1 MLLYRGSDHGWMYDD
16 FHSRADNKGPTIT
29 FFKVKET
36 GRRCGGFTSISWD
49 TSGDYKKDTTAFLFS
64 LENKLHF
71 PVKNTDKAICC
82 ASNYGP
88 RFGGNYD
95 LSAYNEPFNSG
106 NNCCSKSESQTY
118 LIKKDEN
125 GKNGLTGVNGSYYNA
140 AEIETFQVIFI

>member
-1 MLLYRGSDHGWMYDD
+1 MLLYRGSDHGWGCKD

-29 FFKVKET
+29 FFKVEET

-49 TSGDYKKDTTAFLFS
+49 TSGFYKKDTTAFLFS

-71 PVKNTDKAICC
+71 PVKNTDNAIRC
-82 ASNYGP
+82 SSDLGP
-88 RFGGNYD
+88 KFGSGDD
-95 LSAYNEPFNSG
+95 LSACNEPFNSG
-106 NNCCSKSESQTY
+106 NNCRSNSEQQTY

-125 GKNGLTGVNGSYYNA
+125 GKNGLTGVNGSNFNA